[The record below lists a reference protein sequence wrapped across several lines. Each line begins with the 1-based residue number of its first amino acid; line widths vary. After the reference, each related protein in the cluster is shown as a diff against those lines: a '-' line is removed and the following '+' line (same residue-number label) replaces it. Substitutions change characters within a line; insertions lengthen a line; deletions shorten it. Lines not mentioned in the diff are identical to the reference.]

1 MPDETE
7 QQQAAPP
14 PEAAPPAPEAEAAPP
29 PAAPPAS
36 PAEGETPPPADP
48 PAAPTRPEHIAEKF
62 WDAEKGEVR
71 VEALAKSY
79 SEAEKRMSG
88 LRAAHRAD
96 FEKELFGKRPE
107 TPEGYQIAPPE
118 KMPDHVVM
126 LEKFEPGMPLEEG
139 KVYFAADATDPMW
152 GKVQAIAHRAGLSQE
167 EFSAEIVPL
176 IAEAMGHRV
185 PTAEERALANREFEA
200 SLGENGP
207 LRAEHLRGWLRGQ
220 VGEDKARA
228 IAGAINSKAAVEA
241 FEDLMIA
248 AGGARFSSTA
258 AGAAAARQTEEEL
271 RSMMRDPRY
280 ESDPAYQKQVTEGWR
295 RLYGGMDAGVSAP
308 FARRHG

>member
-1 MPDETE
+1 MPEENAQPEATQPIVGAPPVVGQEAAPVAPPTD
-7 QQQAAPP
+7 AAPP
-14 PEAAPPAPEAEAAPP
+14 P
-29 PAAPPAS
+29 
-36 PAEGETPPPADP
+36 PADT
-48 PAAPTRPEHIAEKF
+48 AARPDHIPEKF
-62 WDAEKGEVR
+62 WDAATGAPR

-79 SEAEKRMSG
+79 AELEKRNSG
-88 LRAAHRAD
+88 LRDAHRAE
-96 FEKELFGKRPE
+96 FQKEVFGNRPE

-118 KMPDHVVM
+118 KMPAGVVM
-126 LEKFEPGMPLEEG
+126 LDKFEPGMPLEEG

-176 IAEAMGHRV
+176 VAEAMGHRV
-185 PTAEERALANREFEA
+185 ATAEERALANREFEA

-207 LRAEHLRGWLRGQ
+207 MRAEHLRGWLRGQ

-228 IAGAINSKAAVEA
+228 IAGSINSKAAVEA

-258 AGAAAARQTEEEL
+258 TGAAAARQTEEEL
-271 RSMMRDPRY
+271 RTMMRDPRY
-280 ESDPAYQKQVTEGWR
+280 ESDPAYQKQVSEGWR
-295 RLYGGMDAGVSAP
+295 KLYGGTDAGVPAP
-308 FARRHG
+308 FARRYA